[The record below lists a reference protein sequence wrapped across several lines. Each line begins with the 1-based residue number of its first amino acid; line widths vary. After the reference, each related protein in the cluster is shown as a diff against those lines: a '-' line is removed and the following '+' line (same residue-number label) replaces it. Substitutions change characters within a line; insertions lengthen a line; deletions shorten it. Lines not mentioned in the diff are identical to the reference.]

1 MQRMF
6 NDVSLKVTSKN
17 DLYAAAKL
25 NSTKLSIVD
34 CNPLDRE
41 RMTMLLDLDGT
52 PDDITKTVASMQKMA
67 GVKAAHKIE
76 SDAKGAR
83 VFVVLDK
90 PGVCRASSGAAVMCL
105 DCPYNSTEVPARWRF
120 ITRRTSDVGDIIAR
134 LGGEGIEARVE
145 DISPLDKNVTLTQ
158 KERGIIAVAVENG
171 YFDFPRKIT
180 LEGLSQLVGVE
191 VEALSKIL
199 RSVE

>member
-1 MQRMF
+1 MF
-6 NDVSLKVTSKN
+6 NQVSIGVRSKN
-17 DLYAAAKL
+17 DLYAAAKM
-25 NSTKLSIVD
+25 NGTKLTIVD

-41 RMTMLLDLDGT
+41 RMTILLDLDGT
-52 PDDITKTVASMQKMA
+52 PDDIIKTVATMQKMA
-67 GVKAAHKIE
+67 GVMAAHKIE

-83 VFVVLDK
+83 VFIVLEK
-90 PGVCRASSGAAVMCL
+90 PGVCRAASGAAVMCL

-120 ITRRTSDVGDIIAR
+120 ITRRTSDVGDIITR
-134 LGGEGIEARVE
+134 LGGEGIEARIE
-145 DISPLDKNVTLTQ
+145 DIKPLDEKVTLTQ
-158 KERGIIAVAVENG
+158 KEKGVIAVAVENG

-191 VEALSKIL
+191 PEELSRIL